1 MKPAGSVVFS
11 WTGREAAVWASHATD
26 PLADAEFRQAAVAL
40 QRNVTGDGRHR
51 CAPSGKTL
59 CVAAAFGLRR
69 LGRVAVRRHPD
80 PLMCASSRQRRGG
93 LRVVSQGDMR
103 GVLRD
108 PRRARRGRVSPG
120 CDAV

>member
-1 MKPAGSVVFS
+1 MRFGRPRFPLCGLPLPDLFPDPVCFSSAMMKPAGSVVFS

-69 LGRVAVRRHPD
+69 LGRV
-80 PLMCASSRQRRGG
+80 
-93 LRVVSQGDMR
+93 VVSGTLTPTR
-103 GVLRD
+103 L
-108 PRRARRGRVSPG
+108 
-120 CDAV
+120 